1 MTGDA
6 TTMGETRHVL
16 DLRLGIDVGGT
27 NTDAVV
33 LARDDSLLAK
43 AKTPTSAD
51 VSSGIEAAVDAV
63 IASGDVDRSRIS
75 HVMLGTTH
83 ATNAVLER
91 RKLHRVAI
99 LRIGAPAT
107 LSVRPL
113 LTWPDDLKA
122 AVSGGEAMVRGG
134 IELDGRE
141 IVPFDADAVRN
152 FLEPLRGRV
161 DAVAITS
168 VFAPVSPRHELAAA
182 DIAREI
188 MGPDVHLSLSHE
200 LGSLGILEREN
211 STVLNG
217 ALLGVARDVAGT
229 LAAALERRG
238 IDAALYFA
246 QNDGTLMALDHAV
259 RFPVLTIGSGPANSL
274 RGAAYLTGR
283 EDGIV
288 VDVGGT
294 STDIGVLVGGFPRES
309 TQAVEIGGVR
319 TNFRMPDIVSI
330 AIGGG
335 TIVRPGTI
343 GPDSVAWRI
352 GTEGLAF
359 GGGTPTLTDAALLAG
374 RTSGIGSISPPTE
387 HADMLREGLALADI
401 AVADAIDRVKTSRSD
416 AVIIAVGG
424 GSILLDDPIPGAS
437 EILRPPHHDV
447 ANAIGAA
454 IAKVS
459 GSAEE
464 VVTFQARGHAE
475 AVQAI
480 AARAGAAAVAAG
492 ADPER
497 VEVVD
502 VEETPL
508 TYMMEPAARIRVKA
522 AGPLIM
528 G

>member
-1 MTGDA
+1 M
-6 TTMGETRHVL
+6 
-16 DLRLGIDVGGT
+16 
-27 NTDAVV
+27 
-33 LARDDSLLAK
+33 
-43 AKTPTSAD
+43 
-51 VSSGIEAAVDAV
+51 
-63 IASGDVDRSRIS
+63 
-75 HVMLGTTH
+75 
-83 ATNAVLER
+83 
-91 RKLHRVAI
+91 
-99 LRIGAPAT
+99 
-107 LSVRPL
+107 
-113 LTWPDDLKA
+113 
-122 AVSGGEAMVRGG
+122 
-134 IELDGRE
+134 
-141 IVPFDADAVRN
+141 
-152 FLEPLRGRV
+152 
-161 DAVAITS
+161 
-168 VFAPVSPRHELAAA
+168 
-182 DIAREI
+182 
-188 MGPDVHLSLSHE
+188 
-200 LGSLGILEREN
+200 
-211 STVLNG
+211 
-217 ALLGVARDVAGT
+217 AGT

-238 IDAALYFA
+238 IDALLYFA
-246 QNDGTLMALDHAV
+246 QNDGTLMALEHAV

-283 EDGIV
+283 DDGIV

-309 TQAVEIGGVR
+309 SQAVEIGGVR

-330 AIGGG
+330 AVGGG
-335 TIVRPGTI
+335 TIVRDGAI

-352 GTEGLAF
+352 GTEALAF
-359 GGGTPTLTDAALLAG
+359 GGT
-374 RTSGIGSISPPTE
+374 
-387 HADMLREGLALADI
+387 HADAHRRGAAGGPDQRHRQRSRRAPSTRDLLRAGLALADR

-416 AVIIAVGG
+416 APIIAVGG
-424 GSILLDDPIPGAS
+424 GSIILADPIPGAS
-437 EILRPPHHDV
+437 EILRPPNHDV

-464 VVTFQARGHAE
+464 VVTFAARGHAE